1 MFDIKNTG
9 DYSKDDHPYFLY
21 FIFYSSLFS
30 ENNT

>member
-21 FIFYSSLFS
+21 FIFYILHFLF
-30 ENNT
+30 